1 MRVAC
6 STKLFAETSLSI
18 EYHKGIQNQPQ
29 PQSYLYEYVC
39 RLRAA
44 SHDGRVRASA
54 APNRTRPGVVTL
66 AVGRTSRA
74 GKRAELL
81 RNDTGWPYAP

>member
-39 RLRAA
+39 KSGEESSESVGGTQSHPPWRGDPRGRA
-44 SHDGRVRASA
+44 D
-54 APNRTRPGVVTL
+54 
-66 AVGRTSRA
+66 
-74 GKRAELL
+74 K
-81 RNDTGWPYAP
+81 